1 VRTRAR
7 QSDGGRAVVVLAAGQ
22 GKRMK
27 SRTPKVL
34 HPVAGRPMLG
44 YVLDL
49 ADALKP
55 ERTVV
60 VVGHGVELVEAF
72 VGTRAETVRQDP
84 PRGTGDAARR
94 AMTRLTAFR
103 GVVIILN
110 GDTPLVSVAAVERLV
125 TGHRASGAAVTLT
138 LTQPDDPTG
147 YGRVLRAASGEVT
160 SIVEER
166 DATPDQR
173 RVRDV
178 NAGIYVIN
186 SEFLAGVLAE
196 LKAHNAQG
204 EYYLTDVVGLAV
216 ARGRT
221 VHTEAMAPDEVIG
234 VNSRVDLARV
244 EGLVRARVCRQWM
257 EAGVTMLDPA
267 RTWLDSTV
275 TIGPDTVLAPGVW
288 LEGLTVIGT
297 GCTIGA
303 GSHIVASRLGDHV
316 VIKDHCMIEDARIE
330 EGATVGPFAHFRPG
344 TVLRQGARVGNF
356 VELKQTELG
365 AGSKANHLSY
375 LGDATIG
382 AGVNVGAGTIT
393 CNYDGIKKSRTV
405 IEDEV
410 FVGSDSQ
417 FVAPVRIGKGAFI
430 AAGTTVTADVPA
442 DALVISRVPQV
453 IKLEG
458 AKRKRRG
465 SKGRGSGSE
474 PAPT

>member
-1 VRTRAR
+1 
-7 QSDGGRAVVVLAAGQ
+7 VVVLAAGQ

-60 VVGHGVELVEAF
+60 VVGHGAELVEAF
-72 VGTRAETVRQDP
+72 VGTLAETVRQDP

-94 AMTRLTAFR
+94 AMTRLTGFR
-103 GVVIILN
+103 GVVIILS
-110 GDTPLVSVAAVERLV
+110 GDTPLVPVAAVERLL
-125 TGHRASGAAVTLT
+125 TGHRASGAVVTLT
-138 LTQPDDPTG
+138 VTQPDDPTG
-147 YGRVLRAASGEVT
+147 YGRVLRASSGAVT

-166 DATPDQR
+166 DATPEQR

-178 NAGIYVIN
+178 NAGIYVID
-186 SEFLAGVLAE
+186 SEFLADVLVE

-221 VHTEAMAPDEVIG
+221 VHAEVLAPDEVIG

-257 EAGVTMLDPA
+257 EAGVTLLDPA

-275 TIGPDTVLAPGVW
+275 TIGPDTVLAPDVW
-288 LEGLTVIGT
+288 LEGSTVIGT

-453 IKLEG
+453 IKPEG
-458 AKRKRRG
+458 AKRKRQG

>member
-1 VRTRAR
+1 
-7 QSDGGRAVVVLAAGQ
+7 
-22 GKRMK
+22 
-27 SRTPKVL
+27 
-34 HPVAGRPMLG
+34 
-44 YVLDL
+44 
-49 ADALKP
+49 
-55 ERTVV
+55 
-60 VVGHGVELVEAF
+60 
-72 VGTRAETVRQDP
+72 
-84 PRGTGDAARR
+84 
-94 AMTRLTAFR
+94 
-103 GVVIILN
+103 
-110 GDTPLVSVAAVERLV
+110 
-125 TGHRASGAAVTLT
+125 
-138 LTQPDDPTG
+138 
-147 YGRVLRAASGEVT
+147 
-160 SIVEER
+160 
-166 DATPDQR
+166 
-173 RVRDV
+173 
-178 NAGIYVIN
+178 
-186 SEFLAGVLAE
+186 
-196 LKAHNAQG
+196 
-204 EYYLTDVVGLAV
+204 
-216 ARGRT
+216 
-221 VHTEAMAPDEVIG
+221 
-234 VNSRVDLARV
+234 
-244 EGLVRARVCRQWM
+244 M

-275 TIGPDTVLAPGVW
+275 TIWPDTVLAPGVW

-453 IKLEG
+453 IKPEG
-458 AKRKRRG
+458 AKRKRQG